1 MTHEGTGRAR
11 PWPGHAWPIVL
22 GLVVV
27 GAAIAVVVWRTAQS
41 GSPTGLVHLF
51 YLPITYAGVRF
62 GRATAAAAGT
72 VAGLVSG
79 PLMPVAP
86 ALLPVLGAGEQSV
99 SEWAVR
105 LGSFVLVGTMV
116 AWLARQQ
123 PRPLEVLA
131 RDALLARSLRR
142 AVASG
147 RITVEY
153 QPIVDLGDGRVVGT
167 EALARWTDRQG
178 RKVPPCEFIPVAER
192 TGVIV
197 ALGRRVLGL
206 AVRQAVEW
214 TTHAEAPPMVTVNVS
229 AAQLSDPGFP
239 ADVAELLASTSLRPQ
254 QLCLEI
260 TETAIIADP
269 QAALVTVTGAQR
281 MGLRIA
287 LDDFGTGQS
296 SLAYLADFPVDILKI
311 DKSFVDEVDTD
322 AKVRALVLAIIE
334 MARALGA
341 VTIGEGIERPSQ
353 LAALRS
359 LGCRL
364 GQGYLLGRPVP
375 PAGVDLRSRIEIG

>member
-1 MTHEGTGRAR
+1 M
-11 PWPGHAWPIVL
+11 VV
-22 GLVVV
+22 GLVLV
-27 GAAIAVVVWRTAQS
+27 GAVVAVVVWRTAQS
-41 GSPTGLVHLF
+41 GSPTGLVHLY
-51 YLPITYAGVRF
+51 YLPIAYAGVRF
-62 GRATAAAAGT
+62 GRSAAAGAGA
-72 VAGLVSG
+72 VAGLASG
-79 PLMPVAP
+79 PFMPVAP
-86 ALLPVLGAGEQSV
+86 ALLPVLGAGEQPV
-99 SEWAVR
+99 AEWAVR

-123 PRPLEVLA
+123 PRPLEALA
-131 RDALLARSLRR
+131 HDALLARSLRR

-147 RITVEY
+147 RMTVEY

-167 EALARWTDRQG
+167 EALARWTDRHG
-178 RKVPPCEFIPVAER
+178 RQVPPCEFIPVAER

-214 TTHAEAPPMVTVNVS
+214 TTPAEAPPMVTVNVS
-229 AAQLSDPGFP
+229 AAQLSDPGFLT
-239 ADVAELLASTSLRPQ
+239 DVADLLASASLRPQ

-269 QAALVTVTGAQR
+269 DAALVAVTGAHR
-281 MGLRIA
+281 MGVIIA

-296 SLAYLADFPVDILKI
+296 SLAYLAVFPVDILKI

-341 VTIGEGIERPSQ
+341 VTIGEGIERPAQ

-375 PAGVDLRSRIEIG
+375 PARVDLRSRIETG